1 MRTTKLL
8 NKVLKNKI
16 KLDEKI
22 STAFKEI
29 YSICNDF
36 SETKEQ
42 IYFAKI
48 ENNCILFEGFFDIKS
63 QKLVY

>member
-1 MRTTKLL
+1 MKTTLL

-16 KLDEKI
+16 PLDEKI
-22 STAFKEI
+22 ISAFKDI

-42 IYFAKI
+42 IYFAQV

-63 QKLVY
+63 QKIIY